1 MSDSVEI
8 KMPDAEV
15 YAKLRFGMTQ
25 AEIRELER
33 QEKERRKKLAKGWRP
48 EGH

>member
-1 MSDSVEI
+1 MADI
-8 KMPDAEV
+8 KTDDPEV
-15 YAKLRFGMTQ
+15 YVKLKFGMSR
-25 AEIRELER
+25 EELKELER